1 MSAEVFVSYSS
12 QDHSQVRKIIDRRRD
27 AGISVWMDEGGID
40 AATLWSE
47 AIVEAINECKV
58 LIMMVSRHSTD
69 SANVVKEVMLAS
81 ESSKI
86 ILPVYLEPADI
97 PTRLKYQLTGIQH
110 SEAYNLTPDELFD
123 ELARGLAKNG
133 VMVPGYD
140 VNSTPVSNSNSHRK
154 KRGNK
159 QSWHRVTIQ
168 G

>member
-1 MSAEVFVSYSS
+1 MSAEVFVSYLS

-47 AIVEAINECKV
+47 AIVEAINECNV

-69 SANVVKEVMLAS
+69 SANVVEEVMLAS

-110 SEAYNLTPDELFD
+110 SEAYIT
-123 ELARGLAKNG
+123 
-133 VMVPGYD
+133 
-140 VNSTPVSNSNSHRK
+140 
-154 KRGNK
+154 
-159 QSWHRVTIQ
+159 
-168 G
+168 